1 MEHLRNLI
9 AGFTLA
15 ANWGPQGRP
24 YILPSGGFARD
35 RQKLAVD
42 VRRVGNDIRKA
53 CEQHGQ
59 NTEGAGK
66 KPER

>member
-9 AGFTLA
+9 AGFALA

-24 YILPSGGFARD
+24 YILPGGGFARD
-35 RQKLAVD
+35 RKKLAGD
-42 VRRVGNDIRKA
+42 VRRVGDDIRKA
-53 CEQHGQ
+53 YERHGK

-66 KPER
+66 EPAR